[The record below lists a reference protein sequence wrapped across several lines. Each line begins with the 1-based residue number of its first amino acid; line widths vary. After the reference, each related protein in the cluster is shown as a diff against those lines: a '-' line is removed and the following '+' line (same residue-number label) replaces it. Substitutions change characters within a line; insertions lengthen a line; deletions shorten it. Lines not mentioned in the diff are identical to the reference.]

1 MPSAYLHTCPCH
13 CAARAYIPTAGA
25 KSKETR
31 MRDCMEI
38 IMRHSV
44 WSSSKQFVDYLGS
57 SIIFGAGRG
66 LTAEDDLHITA
77 TSRYPRGSVV
87 CGASRGGSN
96 EDDLNITS
104 TGRCP
109 RGSVVSGAGRVGSH
123 RQTSTLNSKPYV
135 AAKSMK
141 MTRTRKAAGRYSE
154 SSVTCGVDGCMS
166 GQVGSCRVRKNHGN
180 RVLSR
185 R

>member
-1 MPSAYLHTCPCH
+1 
-13 CAARAYIPTAGA
+13 
-25 KSKETR
+25 

-44 WSSSKQFVDYLGS
+44 WSSSKQFVVYLGIS
-57 SIIFGAGRG
+57 MIFRAGRG

-141 MTRTRKAAGRYSE
+141 MTRTWKAAGRYSE
-154 SSVTCGVDGCMS
+154 SSVTCGVDRCGSAVKIQHEASVWRVVKEGPRNRMS
-166 GQVGSCRVRKNHGN
+166 AIPLMCN
-180 RVLSR
+180 RTHEIKHTNWK
-185 R
+185 